1 MQKSTTRVLSLL
13 LVLVMVFGLV
23 ACGGSDSTT
32 GTTGTTG
39 TTNPTGTTGT
49 EPTDPTTTPPTEP
62 TQPTNPT
69 EPTGPVEDEY
79 FLPKEEGCNQVTLY
93 WAFKGDYTTA
103 SFWIWPEGGN
113 GFSYAVYPTSF
124 GVKCMVNIPKDVT
137 RIGFIAIYGCDNI
150 GTDVWPG
157 GTKDFDG
164 DRFLDITGD
173 DMAVYLKAGDGNIY
187 YSDDGGK
194 TLYMNHEIKMAG
206 ITSFTTIRYML
217 NAPTRLTDLSQ
228 VKVYDG
234 EREVEVTRLSSIHNE
249 VNNGIITLAEPL
261 DLSKVY
267 TVEID
272 GYGTANAMPNAI
284 FDTKEFIENYTY
296 DGDDLGATIN
306 GDGSTT
312 FKVWAP
318 TASKV
323 VLNLFTA
330 GNGIAAYD
338 KLEMNKADRGI
349 WELTV
354 PSTGHGIY
362 YTYSV
367 TTAAGTQE
375 AVDPYAKATG
385 VNGNRGM
392 VVDLN
397 TTNPMDWIND
407 QVVTLEKYSDA
418 TIWEIHV
425 RDFSNK
431 NTNSQYP
438 GKYLAFT
445 ERGLT
450 NSAGLPIGVDYL
462 LQLGVTHLH
471 MLPVFDYASVDE
483 TTCNTFNWGYDPKN
497 YNVPEGSYSTDPYN
511 GEVRILE
518 FKQMV
523 QSLHKDGLGVIMD
536 VVYNH
541 TYDANSNFNKIV
553 PYYYYR
559 YDANGANTSKSGCG
573 NDTASERYMFR
584 KFMVDSVSYWAKE
597 YHLDGF
603 RFDLMGLHDVQT
615 MQEIEKAVHAINPN
629 AIIYGEAWDMAG
641 STTSV
646 PMMTQANAKK
656 VTASEGAAGAIAVF
670 NDTTRDGLKGSVW
683 DAIPHG
689 YINGNYSSTSGA
701 VKFGIAGAAIG
712 GASWTVPNANVI
724 NYMSCHDNMTLWDI
738 LLASCPN
745 SSVENLM
752 ARNRL
757 GIGVLMISQG
767 VPFWQ
772 AGEEILRTKNGNHNS
787 YNASDA
793 INNIDWEVLTADSNE
808 YAMMRYYQG
817 LIEMRKAYDIFRSD
831 GSDVNVSFSM
841 LSGGGL
847 AVRFTA
853 NDGREAIVLI
863 NPSDYTDSYN
873 LSGEWKL
880 IANGNQAGSSILST
894 DTGAVTVDA
903 MSILVYVNH

>member
-1 MQKSTTRVLSLL
+1 MQKTIIRILS
-13 LVLVMVFGLV
+13 LVLVCGMLFGLV
-23 ACGGSDSTT
+23 ACGGNQDTT
-32 GTTGTTG
+32 GSTQSTA
-39 TTNPTGTTGT
+39 PTGSSGNT
-49 EPTDPTTTPPTEP
+49 EPT
-62 TQPTNPT
+62 N
-69 EPTGPVEDEY
+69 GPIENEY
-79 FLPKEEGCNQVTLY
+79 FLPKEEGCNQITIY
-93 WAFKGDYTTA
+93 WAFKGDPNTA

-113 GFSYAVYPTSF
+113 GFSYAVYPTAF

-137 RIGFIAIYGCDNI
+137 RIGFIAIYGCDSI

-173 DMAVYLKAGDGNIY
+173 DMAIYLKPGDGNIY
-187 YSDDGGK
+187 FSDDGGK
-194 TLYMNHEIKMAG
+194 TLYMNHEIKIAG

-217 NAPTRLTDLSQ
+217 NAPLRITDMSQ
-228 VKVYDG
+228 VKVFDG
-234 EREVEVTRLSSIHNE
+234 DREVEVSKLSSIHNE
-249 VNNGIITLAEPL
+249 VNNGVITLAEPL

-272 GYGTANAMPNAI
+272 GYGTANAMPTAI
-284 FDTKEFIENYTY
+284 FDTKEFIDNYTY
-296 DGDDLGATIN
+296 DGNDLGATIN
-306 GDGSTT
+306 ADGSTT

-323 VLNLFTA
+323 VVNLFTA
-330 GNGIAAYD
+330 GHDVAAYD
-338 KLEMNKADRGI
+338 NLEMTKADRGV

-354 PSTGHGIY
+354 PSTGHGTY

-375 AVDPYAKATG
+375 AVDPYAKAAG

-392 VVDLN
+392 VIDLDS
-397 TTNPMDWIND
+397 TDPFGWGEDK
-407 QVVTLEKYSDA
+407 VVHLEKYADA

-431 NTNSQYP
+431 MTNSAYP
-438 GKYLAFT
+438 GKYMAFT

-450 NSAGLPIGVDYL
+450 NSAGISIGVDYL

-471 MLPVFDYASVDE
+471 MLPVYDYASVDE
-483 TTCNTFNWGYDPKN
+483 TTCNSFNWGYDPKN

-511 GEVRILE
+511 GEIRVNE

-523 QSLHKDGLGVIMD
+523 QSLHADGLGVIMD

-541 TYDANSNFNKIV
+541 TYDANSNLNKIV

-559 YDANGANTSKSGCG
+559 YDVNGANTSQSGCG
-573 NDTASERYMFR
+573 NDTASERQMFR
-584 KFMVDSVSYWAKE
+584 KYMVDSVSFWASE

-615 MQEIEKAVHAINPN
+615 MQEIEQAVHAINPN

-641 STTSV
+641 STTSAT
-646 PMMTQANAKK
+646 MMTQRNASK
-656 VTASEGAAGAIAVF
+656 VTATEGAAGAVAVF

-683 DAIPHG
+683 DAVPHG
-689 YINGNYSSTSGA
+689 YINGNYASNGGA

-712 GASWTVPNANVI
+712 GANWTVSNANVI

-738 LLASCPN
+738 LKLSCPD
-745 SSVENLM
+745 STDADLM

-757 GIGVLMISQG
+757 GIGILMVGQG

-772 AGEEILRTKNGNHNS
+772 AGEELLRSKDGNHNS

-793 INNIDWEVLTADSNE
+793 INNIDWEVLTPDSNE
-808 YAMMRYYQG
+808 YAMVQYYQG
-817 LIEMRKAYDIFRSD
+817 LIQMRKAYNIFRSD
-831 GSDVNVSFSM
+831 GSDVLVSFSN

-847 AVRFTA
+847 VATFTA
-853 NDGREAIVLI
+853 NDGQEAIVLI
-863 NPSDYTDSYN
+863 NPTDAADTYTLEGDWD
-873 LSGEWKL
+873 LV
-880 IANGNQAGSSILST
+880 ANGQQAGSTAIST
-894 DTGAVTVDA
+894 DTGDVTVDA
-903 MSILVYVNH
+903 MSILVYIKK